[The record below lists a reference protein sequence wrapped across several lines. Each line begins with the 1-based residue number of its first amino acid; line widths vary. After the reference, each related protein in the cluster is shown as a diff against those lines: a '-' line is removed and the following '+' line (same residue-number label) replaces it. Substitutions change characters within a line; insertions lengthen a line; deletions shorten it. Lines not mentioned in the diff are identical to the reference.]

1 MKKKIL
7 MSGLTA
13 AYVSLASTAAPASLM
28 AQKKDPAAPHASHTH
43 RVVQNAAENTA
54 EDEAD
59 EAAEDAAEK
68 TDADTETVEDSSSV
82 SGAENDGAGSDS
94 SDAEQKPGSKE
105 DSDQNPGNEENPVK
119 TCTVTVQYE
128 VNGTVVG
135 SFRTEAGSDDPV
147 ISAET
152 IQAHLPAGYTAGSL
166 SDLTVSQEQLEN
178 GSAEFSIP
186 VTAMT
191 CAVTVRFIDETGQIL
206 GTWTTDVSYD
216 NPVITVSEL
225 RENLPADHFIP
236 DPQDIVLNAEDF
248 KSGSKT
254 VDVSIELEKGWAS
267 LPETGDTAQ
276 TNRAAASGSS
286 SAATPSGSQ
295 TASSPSARGS
305 VPTASGTD
313 ALAWSST
320 LTAAGTILAGT
331 LNSARKK
338 NRK

>member
-28 AQKKDPAAPHASHTH
+28 AQEKDPAAPHASHSHST
-43 RVVQNAAENTA
+43 VQNAAENTA

-68 TDADTETVEDSSSV
+68 PDADTEVKEDSSSV
-82 SGAENDGAGSDS
+82 SGTENDGAGSDS
-94 SDAEQKPGSKE
+94 SDADQKPGSDE

-119 TCTVTVQYE
+119 TCTVTVSYE
-128 VNGTVVG
+128 ANGTAVG
-135 SFRTEAGSDDPV
+135 SFRTEAGSDNPV

-178 GSAEFSIP
+178 DSAEFSIP
-186 VTAMT
+186 VTAIT
-191 CAVTVRFIDETGQIL
+191 CAVTVRFIDETGQVFE
-206 GTWTTDVSYD
+206 TWTTDVSYD
-216 NPVITVSEL
+216 NPVITIDEL
-225 RENLPADHFIP
+225 YEKIPLGYFMP
-236 DPQDIVLNAEDF
+236 DPQEITLNSEDF
-248 KSGSKT
+248 KAGSRT
-254 VDVSIELEKGWAS
+254 VDVSIEMGKGGAF
-267 LPETGDTAQ
+267 LPQPGDTAQ
-276 TNRAAASGSS
+276 TNRPSASGSS
-286 SAATPSGSQ
+286 SATTPSGSQ
-295 TASSPSARGS
+295 TASSTSARGS

-320 LTAAGTILAGT
+320 LTAAGTVLAGT